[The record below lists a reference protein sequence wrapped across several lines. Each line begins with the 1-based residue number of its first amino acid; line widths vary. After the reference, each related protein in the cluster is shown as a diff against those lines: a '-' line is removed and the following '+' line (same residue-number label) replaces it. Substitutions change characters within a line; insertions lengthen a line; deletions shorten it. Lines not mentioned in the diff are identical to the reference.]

1 METPNIPV
9 WKLKDALQEEIIRA
23 HLYGTPQEALRLR
36 VFARMF
42 NIELNNEYIDNTI
55 GYTIRSMSQEKFI
68 EWLDERRKRDES
80 ISSK

>member
-1 METPNIPV
+1 MEAPSIPV

-55 GYTIRSMSQEKFI
+55 GYTVRNMGQEEFI
-68 EWLDERRKRDES
+68 EWLDGRRGRDES
-80 ISSK
+80 IRSK

>member
-1 METPNIPV
+1 
-9 WKLKDALQEEIIRA
+9 
-23 HLYGTPQEALRLR
+23 
-36 VFARMF
+36 MF

-80 ISSK
+80 IRSK